1 MKNISDQQFNELSKQ
16 AYMDA
21 SASRKANLDKFN
33 YKSDPILQQNDYYV
47 RKIIINFQ
55 LLIFLQKVPQ
65 CKLRPESQNY
75 YNKLNSDIAKPERP
89 KKKFIGGKD
98 CLNKD
103 FSDITPKYE
112 NIPHRKPEVAKDYE
126 YRLHQEKNR
135 NAKTNIR
142 QTDNIFNFA
151 PPEKER
157 PKKKQFNGEFPS
169 KYYKDFYNRGM
180 LSNQIGENVKPQK
193 KYEGNQ
199 NKDNIKFYIGENENE
214 RFHKKVEKTGKT
226 GVQQLLENNQVVYP
240 PKYKEP
246 TAKPGS
252 ILPEQL
258 IPIAKSNIE
267 TIEKHGKNKRKIDF

>member
-1 MKNISDQQFNELSKQ
+1 MKNISEQQFNELSKQ
-16 AYMDA
+16 AYLD
-21 SASRKANLDKFN
+21 SSNSRKANMDKFN

-47 RKIIINFQ
+47 SNI
-55 LLIFLQKVPQ
+55 LIFIIQSIPQ
-65 CKLRPESQNY
+65 HKIRPESQNY
-75 YNKLNSDIAKPERP
+75 FNKLNANISRPERP

-103 FSDITPKYE
+103 FSDITPKNE
-112 NIPHRKPEVAKDYE
+112 NIPHRKSEVTKDYE
-126 YRLHQEKNR
+126 NRLHQDNKR

-142 QTDNIFNFA
+142 QSDNIFNFE

-180 LSNQIGENVKPQK
+180 LSNQFGENVKKQRQ
-193 KYEGNQ
+193 YEGNQ
-199 NKDNIKFYIGENENE
+199 NKDNIKYFIGESENE
-214 RFHKKVEKTGKT
+214 RIHKKVEKSGKT
-226 GVQQLLENNQVVYP
+226 NVQQLLENNEVLYP

-246 TAKPGS
+246 TAKPGTVN
-252 ILPEQL
+252 IEQL

-267 TIEKHGKNKRKIDF
+267 KIEKNGKNKRKIDF

>member
-1 MKNISDQQFNELSKQ
+1 MKI
-16 AYMDA
+16 
-21 SASRKANLDKFN
+21 
-33 YKSDPILQQNDYYV
+33 
-47 RKIIINFQ
+47 FQ
-55 LLIFLQKVPQ
+55 GQK
-65 CKLRPESQNY
+65 
-75 YNKLNSDIAKPERP
+75 DP
-89 KKKFIGGKD
+89 KKYIGGKD

-103 FSDITPKYE
+103 FSDVSPINE
-112 NIPHRKPEVAKDYE
+112 NIPHRRPEVTKDYE
-126 YRLHQEKNR
+126 NRLHQDNQR

-142 QTDNIFNFA
+142 QSDNIFNFD

-157 PKKKQFNGEFPS
+157 PKKKRFEGEFPS

-199 NKDNIKFYIGENENE
+199 NKDHIRFYQGQDQPEPI
-214 RFHKKVEKTGKT
+214 HKKVERSGKT
-226 GVQQLLENNQVVYP
+226 NVQQLLENSEVLYP

-252 ILPEQL
+252 IGADQL

-267 TIEKHGKNKRKIDF
+267 KIEKNGKNKRKIDF